1 MATGKKTNKG
11 LGKGLGALFADTS
24 VSKRA
29 TAKAEASTIA
39 EKNEVE
45 ISDNKKSGEAIVS
58 IALVVPNAGQ
68 PRKEFNKELLDEL
81 TESVKQYGVLQPL
94 IVKKKG
100 ATYEIIAG
108 ERRWRAA
115 QAAGLKEVPVVI
127 RDYSKQEAMEI
138 SIIENVQRADLN
150 PIEEAKAYSM
160 LMNDYELTQE
170 EVAAKVSKNRATIAN
185 TLRLL
190 KLDDEV
196 QNMMIEGVLTS
207 GHARALLSIEDKA
220 KQRELAK
227 EVVAKNLSVREI
239 EKYIKQLKAAP
250 KAKKKKDD
258 DKSLDIYY
266 NQYEDKLRSKLG
278 TKVHINRKDKNKG
291 RIEID
296 YYSTSELERI
306 MDLIDSI
313 SGGRYE

>member
-1 MATGKKTNKG
+1 MATGKKTNRG

-24 VSKRA
+24 VSKNP
-29 TAKAEASTIA
+29 TAKAETTGG
-39 EKNEVE
+39 NE
-45 ISDNKKSGEAIVS
+45 NKIITDDKQKSGEAIVS

-100 ATYEIIAG
+100 TTYEIIAG

-115 QAAGLKEVPVVI
+115 QAAGLKEIPVVI

-160 LMNDYELTQE
+160 LMNDYNLTQE
-170 EVAAKVSKNRATIAN
+170 DVAAKVSKNRATIAN

-207 GHARALLSIEDKA
+207 GHARALLSIEDKD
-220 KQRELAK
+220 KQRELAR
-227 EVVAKNLSVREI
+227 EVVDKNLSVREI
-239 EKYIKQLKAAP
+239 EKYIKQLKTAP
-250 KAKKKKDD
+250 KAKKKKDE